1 MMFRKTDEKHVI
13 GGEKIKFSL
22 KEERIKLKR
31 KETKKAFLLEFNNY
45 FMVS

>member
-31 KETKKAFLLEFNNY
+31 KDKKVISLRIQ
-45 FMVS
+45 